1 MVRSLNRLLRPKT
14 IAVYEGSWSENVVKE
29 LKKNFFLGE
38 IWAVHPTKKTIVGVK
53 CYRTTFDLPSSPDA
67 VFLGVNREKTV
78 SIIEELSEIDAG
90 GVVCFASG
98 FSEPSV
104 DDKSDQGKTLQHRM
118 VKAAGE
124 MPILG
129 PNCYGFINY
138 LDNALIWPDQ
148 HGGEQVNKG
157 VAIVTQSSNIAINLT
172 MQCRGLPIAYVI
184 TVGNQG
190 QLNQAQI
197 ALELLQDS
205 RVTAVGLHI
214 EGIINPKDLEK
225 FAREAKTLNK
235 NIVALKVGK
244 SKLAENA
251 TVSHTASM
259 AGNYQGAIA
268 LLNKLA
274 IATVDGLETFL
285 NTLMILNVHQ
295 PISGN
300 KIASLSCS
308 GGEASL
314 IADLAE
320 PLHFRFPK
328 LSSKQKRK
336 LKSALGDLVYLSNPL
351 DYQTY
356 VWNDQIKLTMA
367 FKSMMEEP
375 YDFLFIIMDLP
386 KQGRCSSDAWYPAI
400 AALKEAKKIAKCP
413 VGLITSL
420 EENMPEKFAKDL
432 LRHSIIPLT
441 GLENSLSAVKALRN
455 VSIQWKAKRT
465 PSIIW
470 QRWPNTKSRILD
482 EYQSKRVLN
491 KIGINVP
498 KNFIIT
504 DKNSLLNKF
513 RTIKK
518 AVALKAMGINH
529 KTDVSGVVLGIDN
542 ENELLDKFNKMKR
555 LTKSKK
561 FLIEHQVD
569 NYLVELLVGI
579 IRDPQHGF
587 MITIAEGG
595 VLSELRKDSVS
606 LCMPCNKTEIA
617 RALEKLKIWPLLNG
631 YRNKKAVNIN
641 KIVFAVFTLQRYAL
655 KERDKLVELE
665 INPLLVKSD
674 QVIAAD
680 ALIRENY

>member
-1 MVRSLNRLLRPKT
+1 MVKSLNRLLRPKT
-14 IAVYEGSWSENVVKE
+14 IAVYGGSWSENVVKE
-29 LKKNFFLGE
+29 LKKSSFLGE
-38 IWAVHPTKKTIVGVK
+38 VWAVHPTKKSIEGVK
-53 CYRTTFDLPSSPDA
+53 CYRTTYDLPSSPDA
-67 VFLGVNREKTV
+67 VFVGVNREKTV

-98 FSEPSV
+98 FSETSV
-104 DDKSDQGKTLQHRM
+104 DDKSDHGKTLQHRI
-118 VKAAGE
+118 VKAARQ

-148 HGGEQVNKG
+148 HGGEQVNEG
-157 VAIVTQSSNIAINLT
+157 VAILTQSSNIAINLT

-214 EGIINPKDLEK
+214 EGIINPKDFEK
-225 FAREAKTLNK
+225 LAREAKDLK
-235 NIVALKVGK
+235 KGIVALKVGK

-251 TVSHTASM
+251 TVTHTASM

-274 IATVDGLETFL
+274 IATVDGLESFL
-285 NTLMILNVHQ
+285 NTLMILHIHQ

-320 PLHFRFPK
+320 PLHFTFPK
-328 LSSKQKRK
+328 LRPKQKRK
-336 LKSALGDLVYLSNPL
+336 LKSALGDLVHLSNPL

-356 VWNDQIKLTMA
+356 VWNDQVKLTMA
-367 FKSMMEEP
+367 FKTMMEET

-386 KQGRCSSDAWYPAI
+386 KQSRCSSDAWYPAI
-400 AALKEAKKIAKCP
+400 AALKEAKKYAKCP

-420 EENMPEKFAKDL
+420 KENMPEKFAKDL
-432 LRHSIIPLT
+432 LKHAIIPLT
-441 GLENSLSAVKALRN
+441 GLENSLAAVKALQN
-455 VSIQWKAKRT
+455 VGMLWKVKGT

-470 QRWPNTKSRILD
+470 ERWPNEKSRVLD
-482 EYQSKRVLN
+482 EYQSKKVLN

-498 KNFIIT
+498 EGFLIT

-513 RTIKK
+513 RTIKR
-518 AVALKAMGINH
+518 AVALKAIGINH
-529 KTDVSGVVLGIDN
+529 KTDVSGVVLGINN
-542 ENELLDKFNKMKR
+542 EKELLYKFNNMKR
-555 LTKSKK
+555 LTKSKE
-561 FLIEHQVD
+561 FLIEPQVE
-569 NYLVELLVGI
+569 NFIVELLVGI
-579 IRDPQHGF
+579 VRDPQHGF
-587 MITIAEGG
+587 VITLAEGG
-595 VLSELRKDSVS
+595 VLSELRKDSVT
-606 LCMPCNKTEIA
+606 LCMPCNKTEIV
-617 RALEKLKIWPLLNG
+617 RALEKLRIWPLFNG
-631 YRNKKAVNIN
+631 YRNKKAVNID
-641 KIVFAVFTLQRYAL
+641 KLVSTILVLQRYAL
-655 KERDKLVELE
+655 KEKDKLVELE
-665 INPLLVKSD
+665 INPLLIKSN
-674 QVIAAD
+674 QVVAAD